1 MIDKTRELALKILY
15 KIDKEKSYSNIVL
28 NELINQN
35 KKELTNKDIGL
46 ISEIVY
52 GTTTWRLT
60 LDEIIK
66 KYSKIKL
73 KKISTWILNILRM
86 GIYQIVFLDKIPKSA
101 AVNESVNLAKR
112 YGHKSSSDFVNAI
125 LRKVTAKDY
134 EDFYEIKDNI
144 QRISITNSMPIWI
157 IEELAKQLENMKKVE
172 EIAINSNL
180 RPHLSIRINNLKI
193 ADESELNEQKE
204 RNLEKKISKKDLIKR
219 LEEKDIKVKQGLL
232 KDFLIIE
239 NIKNIENMEE
249 FKQGYFTIQDETA
262 GLIPIILEPEK
273 TDVILDACS
282 SPGGKTTYLAEMMEN
297 QGIIEAWDIHEHRTK
312 LVENTAKR
320 LGVTNIETRVTDAT
334 IYNEKYKEKFD
345 KILLDVPCLGL
356 GVLKRKPD
364 IKWQKSKEDV
374 DEITKTQKQIL
385 ETCSQYLK
393 KGGKLVYST
402 CSILKE
408 ENENIINEF
417 LNKHKEFQIEKI
429 EIKENKKIQN
439 KEFFKKYIKNE
450 NYFQVY
456 QNDETDG
463 FFICKLKKIK

>member
-15 KIDKEKSYSNIVL
+15 KIDKEKAYSNIAL
-28 NELINQN
+28 NEMINQN

-86 GIYQIVFLDKIPKSA
+86 GIYQIIFLDKIPKSA

-112 YGHKSSSDFVNAI
+112 YGHKSSSNFVNAI

-134 EDFYEIKDNI
+134 EDFYEIKDDI

-157 IEELAKQLENMKKVE
+157 IEELAKQLGDMKKVE

-180 RPHLSIRINNLKI
+180 KPHLSIRINNLKI
-193 ADESELNEQKE
+193 AQENVEN
-204 RNLEKKISKKDLIKR
+204 KITKPDLIKR
-219 LEEKDIKVKQGLL
+219 LEEKNIKVKPGLL
-232 KDFLIIE
+232 EDFLIIQ
-239 NIKNIENMEE
+239 NAKNIEDMEE

-262 GLIPIILEPEK
+262 GLIPTILQPKK

-312 LVENTAKR
+312 LVENIAKR
-320 LGVTNIETRVTDAT
+320 LGITNIETRVNDAT
-334 IYNEKYKEKFD
+334 IYNEKYKDKFD
-345 KILLDVPCLGL
+345 KILLDVPCLGI

-364 IKWQKSKEDV
+364 IKWQKNKEDV
-374 DEITKTQKQIL
+374 EEITKTQKQIL
-385 ETCSQYLK
+385 ESCSQYLK
-393 KGGKLVYST
+393 KGGELVYST

-408 ENENIINEF
+408 ENEDEIKEF
-417 LNKHKEFQIEKI
+417 LNNHKEFQIEKI

-450 NYFQVY
+450 NYLQVY
-456 QNDETDG
+456 QNSETDG
-463 FFICKLKKIK
+463 FFICKIKKV